1 MKTRI
6 GEVEAFEICEE
17 RAIKNLPN
25 LGTEVITV
33 LSYGEKHLTG
43 KADEVIGEDR
53 VFVVEGRQYLLFK
66 GCWTGHEG
74 NRNFTVREKG
84 CEGLPRKFY

>member
-43 KADEVIGEDR
+43 KADEVIGKDKDG
-53 VFVVEGRQYLLFK
+53 FYL
-66 GCWTGHEG
+66 
-74 NRNFTVREKG
+74 REWATK
-84 CEGLPRKFY
+84 R